1 MGNTQAKIQ
10 EVITATA
17 NAPPAISI
25 SAELFILVCVI
36 TTIIV
41 LAKYFKKYIKTQI
54 KRQTI
59 RGAISKV

>member
-1 MGNTQAKIQ
+1 MGNSQAKIK

-25 SAELFILVCVI
+25 SAELFILICVA
-36 TTIIV
+36 TTV
-41 LAKYFKKYIKTQI
+41 VVFSRYLKKYIKTQV

-59 RGAISKV
+59 RDTINKV